1 MKGSII
7 SGAIHGFLVVALGA
21 FGAHALDA
29 VLDDYGKGIWETA
42 VQYQMFHAIALLAIG
57 IIMSPKLFGS
67 IKQLKVAAVCMN
79 LGIIFFSGSLY
90 ILAISGIKILGAI
103 TPIGGV
109 LFLAGWILL
118 LVSTL
123 KHKN

>member
-7 SGAIHGFLVVALGA
+7 SGAVHGFLVVALGA

-29 VLDDYGKGIWETA
+29 VLDEYGKGIWETA

-57 IIMSPKLFGS
+57 ILMSPKIFGP
-67 IKQLKVAAVCMN
+67 IKKLKNAAICMN
-79 LGIIFFSGSLY
+79 LGIVFFSGSLY